1 MDDCASAFSVDMGS
15 CLSCSRHSRP
25 ERGRS
30 VVTRPAR
37 APLVVAH
44 STRQRGRSSRQ
55 SVQSNRANVGAPR
68 SRRTSTISGSSI
80 TAGSALVFSEEP
92 ARPAPDTSSHEQ
104 RRHQRSRIR
113 RNHTDVRDHNADH
126 VGRWWLEHA
135 SLNQLL
141 ARALSHFGGH
151 DEQDIEVRDIAAL
164 MRQIETLES
173 DLADTRERLA
183 EERNKTRRYRR
194 RSATLMDSL
203 QNTPAQLSGRI
214 AELEGRDVA
223 KRAQALDLLDEVMA
237 LKHPVHRLD
246 VLINRIT
253 VLLRT

>member
-1 MDDCASAFSVDMGS
+1 M
-15 CLSCSRHSRP
+15 
-25 ERGRS
+25 
-30 VVTRPAR
+30 
-37 APLVVAH
+37 
-44 STRQRGRSSRQ
+44 
-55 SVQSNRANVGAPR
+55 
-68 SRRTSTISGSSI
+68 SGSSI

-92 ARPAPDTSSHEQ
+92 ARPAPDNTSSHEQ

-113 RNHTDVRDHNADH
+113 RNHTDNHEHNADH

-151 DEQDIEVRDIAAL
+151 DEQDIEVQDVAAL
-164 MRQIETLES
+164 MRQIETMES
-173 DLADTRERLA
+173 DLADTQERLA
-183 EERNKTRRYRR
+183 EETNKSRRYRR

-223 KRAQALDLLDEVMA
+223 TRAQALDLLDEVMA